1 MRALEAYSWRQA
13 AGRLLLRRL
22 RGGTYQPEGF
32 AGCVPLAPP
41 HTFIVAT
48 CEWVSLATCT
58 SVHFCSATDMLHTTA
73 TRHAPAGCRAQC
85 IMAVSR

>member
-1 MRALEAYSWRQA
+1 MNVAPRRRRPPRWVDPVRALQAYSWRQA

-22 RGGTYQPEGF
+22 RGGAHQHEGF

-48 CEWVSLATCT
+48 CEWGP
-58 SVHFCSATDMLHTTA
+58 
-73 TRHAPAGCRAQC
+73 RPHALSFILDP
-85 IMAVSR
+85 